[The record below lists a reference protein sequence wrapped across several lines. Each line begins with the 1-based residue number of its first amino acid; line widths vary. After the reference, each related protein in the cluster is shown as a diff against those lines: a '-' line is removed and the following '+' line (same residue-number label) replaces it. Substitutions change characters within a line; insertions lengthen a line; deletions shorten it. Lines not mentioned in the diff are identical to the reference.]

1 MQREIYATIGFIT
14 VVFQLFGV
22 MSSHILIDFC
32 AGVVFLII
40 SLKIL
45 FAMIVRTHDSE
56 KTYFSKQ
63 KCHSRSMNYRKVGK
77 YSFQCSPILKFYIA
91 FVSTF
96 LCYFFNLSLYLNVMF
111 AFKTKLQSK
120 KQKKRLYFRY

>member
-1 MQREIYATIGFIT
+1 
-14 VVFQLFGV
+14 
-22 MSSHILIDFC
+22 
-32 AGVVFLII
+32 
-40 SLKIL
+40 
-45 FAMIVRTHDSE
+45 MIVRTHDSE

-77 YSFQCSPILKFYIA
+77 YSFQRSPILKFYIA

-111 AFKTKLQSK
+111 AFKSKLQ
-120 KQKKRLYFRY
+120 